1 MPPLKLDSFG
11 GMIPA
16 WSDRLLPDGQSALAI
31 NTYLLSGALTGWR
44 QPKLLTPLKNGAAN
58 YVFRVPNK
66 ATNDTRITAPD
77 SFWMEFADADTNTIR
92 TPVADDSFDR
102 YYFASPSQPP
112 QYATYDMIVAG
123 QNPWLLGVPGSG
135 CAPGVVVSGD
145 GGTVSVGNPSV
156 TTGTTSDLIAA
167 NSIFLIPITPTST
180 ITVQD
185 VGFTPASTA
194 VGLHFQAVVYTD
206 LNGVPNQLLGTGND
220 MVGVTAG
227 TATTSTIPNGVQLEP
242 NFIYWVGI
250 ATDSDVSVNIAS
262 VDPGRGASLSNT
274 YSN

>member
-112 QYATYDMIVAG
+112 QYATYDMIIAG

-135 CAPGVVVSGD
+135 CAPGVVVTGGGD
-145 GGTVSVGNPSV
+145 AVQMGFQTLMPNG
-156 TTGTTSDLIAA
+156 IANGDYRA
-167 NSIFLIPITPTST
+167 GNSIFLIPIVPNGSLLMQE
-180 ITVQD
+180 VAF
-185 VGFTPASTA
+185 VPASTNA
-194 VGLHFQAVVYTD
+194 TIHYQAVVYTD
-206 LNGVPNQLLGTGND
+206 LNGTPYQLLGIGGIGTGI
-220 MVGVTAG
+220 TAG
-227 TATTSTIPNGVQLEP
+227 QPT
-242 NFIYWVGI
+242 
-250 ATDSDVSVNIAS
+250 
-262 VDPGRGASLSNT
+262 
-274 YSN
+274 